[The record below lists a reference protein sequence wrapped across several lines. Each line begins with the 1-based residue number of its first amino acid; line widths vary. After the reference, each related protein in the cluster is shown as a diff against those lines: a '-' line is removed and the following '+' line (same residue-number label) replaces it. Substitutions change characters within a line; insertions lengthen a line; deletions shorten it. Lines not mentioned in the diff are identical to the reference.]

1 MMTMLLLA
9 VMGSAWAE
17 DAYYTLTP
25 AKGTNNSYTGNCD
38 ITIDGITWNLTGNSQ
53 LLPWR
58 IGGKSIT
65 SADRTVYSKTEME
78 SAIDKVELTVG
89 AASSITVNSLKLT
102 VASDAS
108 FSTTTIIDEVSASF
122 EANSTITFEPNT
134 DNKWSTGSYYKFTF
148 NVTVSSTSNKFVEFK
163 EAKFYASNDVSP
175 IINAN
180 NVSLTYDATSGEIPY
195 TITNPVEGGS
205 LSASST
211 DDWIRNIAVAADKVT
226 FTTTQNEGNVDRTGT
241 ITLSY
246 GGATKEITVTQRHL
260 VIDYATLPFTY
271 DGNGTELP
279 TGLTQNG
286 LGTYGSSPA
295 MKFDTTD
302 DYLILKFNEAPGIL
316 TFDIKGNS
324 FSGGTFKVQTSID
337 GDTYTDLET
346 YNSLDN
352 IIQSEEF
359 NLAADVRYIKWVYTE
374 KVSGNV
380 ALGNIR
386 LDKVLLLSYPQASY
400 TANLYDGFE
409 APLLSNPYNLSP
421 ITYSSSNESVAK
433 VKVDGSVVLFGVG
446 TTEITAS
453 FAGNDEHEAGTASYT
468 LTVSKHSGSTIYIKV
483 TSTSDLVVGKKYI
496 FVEESQNAGMG
507 DYVDATNPYWNG
519 ITNLVIE
526 NGIVDIADKG
536 LTEFVLGGESI
547 NGYTFENNSYSLQWN
562 SAGSNELKLTQ
573 DAGATGITWELRKTN
588 DGFIAVNKILD
599 NEAERVIRYNFNGT
613 ANRFAAYKGTS
624 NTLKDAVLYV
634 QESGVEYE
642 EVIFATA
649 GYKTYVTENAIDWTA
664 TEAKGVEGIQVTDL
678 SKTSVAL
685 QKLGEG
691 LITVANTPVILKGK
705 EGVNLLVIANDEGS
719 DISSTNLLKRG
730 SERKESEKNFMYV
743 LQKSNNWSEENPY
756 DEYNFY
762 PLRPSR
768 WNDIGDR
775 QAYLVL
781 ATAPGGSDIGG
792 ETGGPGLGVKPI
804 PIIFINAN
812 DEEPMVSDDAG
823 LVDGINDIQR
833 NEALDGE
840 FYSISGVRVA
850 APTKGLYI
858 VNGKKVLV
866 K

>member
-9 VMGSAWAE
+9 VMGSAWAA
-17 DAYYTLTP
+17 DVTFTP
-25 AKGTNNSYTGNCD
+25 TDFNGQGISGTGGTIKATVEGVTFSCDKGYGYSTSQFRCYNGSKITISTTSTITKIEFTFYSSYTG
-38 ITIDGITWNLTGNSQ
+38 GLE
-53 LLPWR
+53 
-58 IGGKSIT
+58 T
-65 SADRTVYSKTEME
+65 SYTD
-78 SAIDKVELTVG
+78 L
-89 AASSITVNSLKLT
+89 
-102 VASDAS
+102 
-108 FSTTTIIDEVSASF
+108 STTS
-122 EANSTITFEPNT
+122 
-134 DNKWSTGSYYKFTF
+134 WSKSLSSQARFTKIV
-148 NVTVSSTSNKFVEFK
+148 VTLEESSTPS
-163 EAKFYASNDVSP
+163 
-175 IINAN
+175 INAN
-180 NVSLTYDATSGEIPY
+180 DINLAYDATSGEIPY
-195 TITNPVEGGS
+195 TITNPVDGKI

-211 DDWIRNIAVAADKVT
+211 DDWISNIDVAADKVT
-226 FTTTQNEGNVDRTGT
+226 FTTTQNEGSEDRIGT

-246 GGATKEITVTQRHL
+246 DEATDKVITVTQGHL

-286 LGTYGSSPA
+286 LGTYSSSPA

-346 YNSLDN
+346 YNSLGN

-359 NLAADVRYIKWVYTE
+359 NLAADVRYIKWVYTK

-386 LDKVLLLSYPQASY
+386 LDKVLLLSYPQDSY

-453 FAGNDEHEAGTASYT
+453 FSGNDEHEAGTATYT
-468 LTVSKHSGSTIYIKV
+468 LTVSKHSGSTIYTKV

-685 QKLGEG
+685 QKLGDG

-705 EGVNLLVIANDEGS
+705 EGVNLLVIASDEGA
-719 DISSTNLLKRG
+719 DISSTNQLKRG
-730 SERKESEKNFMYV
+730 SERKEIEKNFMYV

-781 ATAPGGSDIGG
+781 SSTPGGNDIGG
-792 ETGGPGLGVKPI
+792 ETGGPAMGI
-804 PIIFINAN
+804 PMRFIHAN
-812 DEEPMVSDDAG
+812 DDEPMVSDDAG

-833 NEALDGE
+833 NEAIDGE